1 MASTGDVV
9 RTQGHR
15 LAREGW
21 EGAMTM
27 IIILLL
33 LDLLFIGVGVWMLS
47 FVFPIDKLTYAVS
60 GMYLLIKGLE
70 KR

>member
-1 MASTGDVV
+1 
-9 RTQGHR
+9 
-15 LAREGW
+15 
-21 EGAMTM
+21 M